1 MAGKGE
7 RGEGVRPKD
16 TSPKL
21 SSFQTSEAQTIIGK
35 LLDYLLLMVS
45 LVRHTCL
52 CVACCSRPLLCSR
65 SYFSLSSLYFSRMLL
80 YSLCVVGMCG
90 RHQNVCVHVYM
101 LYMCAYMYYMLKEKH
116 FC

>member
-1 MAGKGE
+1 MVGKGE
-7 RGEGVRPKD
+7 RGEGVKPKD

-21 SSFQTSEAQTIIGK
+21 SSFQTSEAQMILCK

-52 CVACCSRPLLCSR
+52 FVACCSRPLLCSR

-90 RHQNVCVHVYM
+90 GHQNVCVHVCM